1 MKKVLFNLMLLVALV
16 LCVSVGHA
24 DAQQKSLKGK
34 WQFILN
40 IPAGPL
46 PVQVSFKSKGKGT
59 VDVPGFG
66 TLSLAYRERGT
77 TFSVSLEGP
86 GFAPGGE
93 DISIVIRGTKT
104 DNNTITGTAI
114 FIASGPD
121 PTMCNSCTGFRTV
134 LIPTTG
140 TRKMSVADQ
149 ATEQEGN

>member
-1 MKKVLFNLMLLVALV
+1 MKKIVFSLIFLVTLMFY
-16 LCVSVGHA
+16 VGVNQTY
-24 DAQQKSLKGK
+24 AQQKSLKGN

-46 PVQVSFKSKGKGT
+46 PVQLSFKNKGKGT
-59 VDVPGFG
+59 ANVPTFG
-66 TLSLAYRERGT
+66 TFTFAYREKAN
-77 TFSVSLEGP
+77 TFSISLEGP

-93 DISIVIRGTKT
+93 DISIVIRGTKQT
-104 DNNTITGTAI
+104 DDSITATSI

-140 TRKMSVADQ
+140 TRKNTI
-149 ATEQEGN
+149 TEQGSN

>member
-1 MKKVLFNLMLLVALV
+1 MKKVLFNLILLVALMFYAGV
-16 LCVSVGHA
+16 
-24 DAQQKSLKGK
+24 DNTYAQQKSLKGN

-46 PVQVSFKSKGKGT
+46 PVQLSFKSKGKGT
-59 VDVPGFG
+59 ADVPTFG
-66 TLSLAYRERGT
+66 TFTFAYREKGN

-104 DNNTITGTAI
+104 TDDAITATAI

-140 TRKMSVADQ
+140 ARKKNLTV
-149 ATEQEGN
+149 QEGN